1 MNHIFKI
8 KQNRFGQ
15 SVVTSELAKNNGK
28 IASVLLSALLSSGI
42 AFAEPVSLQGSATS
56 ADAVSIGSNSYATA
70 IDGVATG
77 QSSVA
82 TGENF
87 SREDFNLKVEANKAA
102 VDAVN
107 NKQSEI
113 NNNSNLLDAT
123 IDAIDSLTNQIS
135 DLSKQQDDIANKIAQ
150 RNNLIEQQDGAR
162 SKIEESQIAV
172 DTAKANLDSV
182 LNDGKNLYL
191 NFTDVLNS
199 LDWSVLSKSSDS
211 NAARNVVAGEL
222 QTKIEANYNDFAS
235 KYTSQDYRDIV
246 DGYLNRQASYQGSY
260 EYLAN
265 ATKDEARARLTDKV
279 LFNQLYFNS
288 SLDNADYSV
297 TDDYK
302 VYNFDKVYTQAVREG
317 RYDFFG
323 NLINDQGKSVYGSA
337 IEYTNG
343 YPDITAKNTY
353 TAKLA
358 ELNNESVLNTHTLA
372 SLSKDKAESEMGYSA
387 LRDSTS
393 FYFLIP
399 ETNLSVEGV
408 NFKNVYSELVLQ
420 NIADASRIGFG
431 IKTIADKDNTVK
443 RNLKTDRNSMF
454 AGTGGSQFNLSP
466 HFYDKNIGVL
476 SKIQDLTVNNENLLS
491 TDDIAHFKNFL
502 AELTFYRDS
511 IDWNFDKSAINLVEY
526 RKSLDKVIT
535 YNEKINSIVD
545 LYQEIINERKKA
557 DADSVKIDTLT
568 LEMMNLKSVVIDG
581 IADKTNFGM
590 GIELE
595 YNKEWADYY
604 LYYAKNEADA
614 MISRI
619 NSELKLYNDKDE
631 LIVEATSRAKEIQDA
646 YDNAMDKLLKDK
658 EALDNINKQIDELE
672 LTESEKAV
680 DDVKRNKEKELAERE
695 ADKSR
700 LEEEINK
707 SNEELVKLREELSK
721 IELKDLG
728 LRSQAQGS
736 NAFASGNDSIAIGTN
751 STVTAN
757 SGIGIGQ
764 NATVTGEKSVAIG
777 ANSVVT
783 GKTSATIGISNTISG
798 DNSFIIGSNN
808 SVASSNVMV
817 LGNNI
822 SVSEGFDGSV
832 VLGDSSS
839 TAKSTPIQNI
849 TIQGNI
855 YDFAGTAPTSTVS
868 VGSQGA
874 ERQIVNVAAGRI
886 SESSTDAINGSQL
899 YAVISAVEAIDT
911 TPNIVA
917 GNNINIVETPDES
930 GKTLY
935 NIHANQTTV
944 TAGEGVTV
952 TSKAIAKDGYTVTDY
967 VVSISDTILAKLNET
982 APVVEAPQNVV
993 NEYKGDNV
1001 VAGKNITVVKTPNDE
1016 GFNDAVVSLADDI
1029 DVNSV
1034 KVGDVNITVDG
1045 GINAGDKP
1053 ISNVAA
1059 GTNPNDAVNVSQL
1072 NEARSDVKAGSE
1084 AMVVTQEPNNETG
1097 GQTFIV
1103 DLSDGTK
1110 AQIAKEESVS
1120 AGKNIVVNHNGTN
1133 ETGGNDFVVS
1143 LSDEIT
1149 VQAVNVGSAS
1159 ITADKGIDA
1168 GGKPISNVAAGV
1180 KPTDAVNV
1188 AQLNAISKTT
1198 VEAASEFITVDEL
1211 NNSDGS
1217 KTYKVDAS
1225 KETKAAVAKVN
1236 KGFNVKTQDGKSKNV
1251 QLGDTVSIVGDGKNI
1266 TTLTAPNGDIQVALA
1281 DDAVFN
1287 TVKTAKPAEI
1297 SPTSREVVQG
1307 SQLHA
1312 TNQKVQTNAQNIKRL
1327 DDKIDKNKKQARKG
1341 VASAA
1346 AMAMLPQPTISGH
1359 SIVGAATTHY
1369 RGEQALA
1376 VGYSRLSDNGRHLIK
1391 LSGASN
1397 LTGKKEA
1404 IVGAAYGFQW

>member
-1 MNHIFKI
+1 MNKIFKV
-8 KQNRFGQ
+8 KQSANG
-15 SVVTSELAKNNGK
+15 SVVTSELAKNNSIK
-28 IASVLLSALLSSGI
+28 ATVLGLSLMIGAAGAEIINDNS
-42 AFAEPVSLQGSATS
+42 AF
-56 ADAVSIGSNSYATA
+56 NA
-70 IDGVATG
+70 IDVSGETASGYQAQTASEKSTANGYSSFAVANGT
-77 QSSVA
+77 VA
-82 TGENF
+82 IGAESGASGNGLSYDDTRSLIDVQKEVKRIDDELAKLVGENF
-87 SREDFNLKVEANKAA
+87 TNPNPKQVESFSNYYNVIDVEKSLEQGKKVYKVLDSYADYEQFKSEVLKLANGAAQNQKLGEVAISRLQDISVKSPDELSDADKGKYDLALEA
-102 VDAVN
+102 V
-107 NKQSEI
+107 I
-113 NNNSNLLDAT
+113 NYKNSLESTPSFKLNP
-123 IDAIDSLTNQIS
+123 
-135 DLSKQQDDIANKIAQ
+135 KY
-150 RNNLIEQQDGAR
+150 EGYY
-162 SKIEESQIAV
+162 SKIENVIEKLSNYAV
-172 DTAKANLDSV
+172 TDNAELNKLAQTFLPANDHFNSTSNLDSD
-182 LNDGKNLYL
+182 LLFMETL
-191 NFTDVLNS
+191 
-199 LDWSVLSKSSDS
+199 
-211 NAARNVVAGEL
+211 
-222 QTKIEANYNDFAS
+222 
-235 KYTSQDYRDIV
+235 
-246 DGYLNRQASYQGSY
+246 GYFGS
-260 EYLAN
+260 
-265 ATKDEARARLTDKV
+265 TIPV
-279 LFNQLYFNS
+279 
-288 SLDNADYSV
+288 
-297 TDDYK
+297 
-302 VYNFDKVYTQAVREG
+302 
-317 RYDFFG
+317 
-323 NLINDQGKSVYGSA
+323 I
-337 IEYTNG
+337 
-343 YPDITAKNTY
+343 AK
-353 TAKLA
+353 
-358 ELNNESVLNTHTLA
+358 
-372 SLSKDKAESEMGYSA
+372 
-387 LRDSTS
+387 
-393 FYFLIP
+393 
-399 ETNLSVEGV
+399 
-408 NFKNVYSELVLQ
+408 
-420 NIADASRIGFG
+420 
-431 IKTIADKDNTVK
+431 
-443 RNLKTDRNSMF
+443 
-454 AGTGGSQFNLSP
+454 
-466 HFYDKNIGVL
+466 
-476 SKIQDLTVNNENLLS
+476 VNNEVS
-491 TDDIAHFKNFL
+491 DL
-502 AELTFYRDS
+502 AKDYDVF
-511 IDWNFDKSAINLVEY
+511 
-526 RKSLDKVIT
+526 
-535 YNEKINSIVD
+535 
-545 LYQEIINERKKA
+545 A
-557 DADSVKIDTLT
+557 DADGSKLT
-568 LEMMNLKSVVIDG
+568 QLIEDMRAEAAKFENGSDLAFYLSLPEEMQELLQDRDFRVVTAISSRDYIYDENTGMLGFEKNGTYAKYLKVLKYLEENNIQEKSADFINKAVAGYIHFDYLKRLENEPSNLTDEFITRFESEAKAFLEKNQALIAKRAELEAEKKSVINKFVDIAKSMGYEEPTYEDLQKILGSLTPNAISVGYRTFSSGNASVAMGAYALATGNESIALGTNATALSSAG
-581 IADKTNFGM
+581 IAIG
-590 GIELE
+590 
-595 YNKEWADYY
+595 
-604 LYYAKNEADA
+604 
-614 MISRI
+614 SH
-619 NSELKLYNDKDE
+619 S
-631 LIVEATSRAKEIQDA
+631 IVKGDQ
-646 YDNAMDKLLKDK
+646 
-658 EALDNINKQIDELE
+658 
-672 LTESEKAV
+672 
-680 DDVKRNKEKELAERE
+680 
-695 ADKSR
+695 
-700 LEEEINK
+700 
-707 SNEELVKLREELSK
+707 
-721 IELKDLG
+721 
-728 LRSQAQGS
+728 
-736 NAFASGNDSIAIGTN
+736 SIAIGE
-751 STVTAN
+751 
-757 SGIGIGQ
+757 
-764 NATVTGEKSVAIG
+764 NATVTGANVVALGTGTLVESNDVVALGKNVSVA
-777 ANSVVT
+777 
-783 GKTSATIGISNTISG
+783 
-798 DNSFIIGSNN
+798 
-808 SVASSNVMV
+808 
-817 LGNNI
+817 
-822 SVSEGFDGSV
+822 EGFDKAV
-832 VLGDSSS
+832 VLGSES
-839 TAKSTPIQNI
+839 TAEQANPVKEA
-849 TIQGNI
+849 TIRDTK
-855 YDFAGTAPTSTVS
+855 YAFAGTAPTSTVS

-899 YAVISAVEAIDT
+899 YAVISAVEAI
-911 TPNIVA
+911 PNLAA
-917 GNNINIVETPDES
+917 GNNINIVETPDA

-935 NIHANQTTV
+935 SIHANQTTV

-1059 GTNPNDAVNVSQL
+1059 GTNPSDAVNVSQL

-1168 GGKPISNVAAGV
+1168 GGQPISNVAAGV

-1188 AQLNAISKTT
+1188 AQLNAVSKTT
-1198 VEAASEFITVDEL
+1198 VEAGSEFITVDEL

-1217 KTYKVDAS
+1217 KTYRVDAS

-1312 TNQKVQTNAQNIKRL
+1312 TNQQVQKNAQNIKRL
-1327 DDKIDKNKKQARKG
+1327 DDKIDRNKKQARKG

-1397 LTGKKEA
+1397 VSGKKEA